1 MDRDGWIVLT
11 ALCKAAKTPTVRTYT
26 TKNENL
32 PAIIPYKKCTNC
44 ITCSPADEQNNKD
57 SWTYYYLLMHD
68 FLVLLPPLVLWCV
81 PL

>member
-11 ALCKAAKTPTVRTYT
+11 GIVSGCQHTYKRTYN

-32 PAIIPYKKCTNC
+32 PAIIPFKKCKKC

-57 SWTYYYLLMHD
+57 SWTHYYSLMHD